1 MTHVIISLD
10 DQPDGSVSIKTLAHP
25 ARIGDPLTKTP
36 ATELGDFLMHAIDV
50 WQGTKD
56 LDMPQAAAFVQS
68 VTTKPTIN

>member
-36 ATELGDFLMHAIDV
+36 ATELGDFLQKAIEA
-50 WQGTKD
+50 WRSTQ
-56 LDMPQAAAFVQS
+56 DMNMQQAAAFVQS